1 MEKQLLNY
9 RIIIDKETYS
19 NGSLVYVAH
28 CPTLGISD
36 YGDTVEDVLKSIK
49 EGIELA
55 VESLS
60 KEKQEVPIDNI
71 DDQIITSTKVYVSS
85 RLPLSFT

>member
-9 RIIIDKETYS
+9 RIIIDKETYPDS
-19 NGSLVYVAH
+19 SLVYVAH

-36 YGDTVEDVLKSIK
+36 YGDTVEDVIKSIK

>member
-9 RIIIDKETYS
+9 RIIIDKETYED
-19 NGSLVYVAH
+19 GSLVYVAH

-55 VESLS
+55 VKSLS
-60 KEKQEVPIDNI
+60 KEKQEVPIDHV
-71 DDQIITSTKVYVSS
+71 DDQIITSAKIYIPSNM
-85 RLPLSFT
+85 PISFA

>member
-9 RIIIDKETYS
+9 RIIIDKETYPDS
-19 NGSLVYVAH
+19 SLVYVAH

-36 YGDTVEDVLKSIK
+36 YGDSVEEVLKSIK

>member
-9 RIIIDKETYS
+9 RIIIDKETYPD
-19 NGSLVYVAH
+19 GSLVHVAH

-36 YGDTVEDVLKSIK
+36 YGDSVEEVLKSIK

>member
-9 RIIIDKETYS
+9 RIIIDKETYPDS
-19 NGSLVYVAH
+19 SLVYVAH

>member
-9 RIIIDKETYS
+9 RIIIDKETYPDS
-19 NGSLVYVAH
+19 SLVYVAH

-36 YGDTVEDVLKSIK
+36 YGDSVEEVLKSIK

-55 VESLS
+55 IESLS
-60 KEKQEVPIDNI
+60 KEKQEVPVDHI
-71 DDQIITSTKVYVSS
+71 DDQIITSAKVYIPSNM
-85 RLPLSFT
+85 PISFA